1 MKLFWKELKQPD
13 SPRKCLFGY
22 GTVWASLD
30 KVTVDTA
37 KLEHLF
43 ESKAKELPVAKVSI
57 LLAPVA
63 HIMLFKTAL
72 AEQLFGVVV
81 DIILQSVFLF
91 MLA

>member
-13 SPRKCLFGY
+13 SPRKCRFGH

-43 ESKAKELPVAKVSI
+43 ESKAKDLPVAKVNI
-57 LLAPVA
+57 LWGLAA
-63 HIMLFKTAL
+63 LGSLFTT
-72 AEQLFGVVV
+72 
-81 DIILQSVFLF
+81 
-91 MLA
+91 